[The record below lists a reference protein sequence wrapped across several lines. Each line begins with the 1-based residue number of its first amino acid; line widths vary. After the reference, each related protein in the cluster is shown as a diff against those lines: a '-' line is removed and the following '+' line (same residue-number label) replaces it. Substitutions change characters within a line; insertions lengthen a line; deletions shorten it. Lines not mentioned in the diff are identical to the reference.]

1 MKKKI
6 SLIGAGQIGGTLAH
20 LISIKELADVVLFDV
35 AEDMAKGK
43 ALDIAQST
51 SINGSNI
58 YLMGTSNY
66 EDTKNSDVII
76 ITAGIPRKPGM
87 SRDDLLGTNL
97 KIIKQVAEGVKK
109 TSPKAFVICITN
121 PLDVIVM
128 AFQKYSGLPTN
139 KVVGMAGI
147 LDSSRFKYFISQ
159 ELKVPVKNV
168 ESLVLGGHG
177 DTMVPMTNQT
187 TVSGKPLNKLIQ
199 KEKLDSIIERT
210 RKGGAEI
217 GKLLQKGS
225 AFYAPASSG
234 IEMAESYIKD
244 LKKTLPCAAYLNGEY
259 GVRNLYAGV
268 PVVIGN
274 LGAEKVIE
282 IKLDDKEKENFE
294 ISIKTVKE
302 LFQTAVKID
311 PDLAK

>member
-1 MKKKI
+1 
-6 SLIGAGQIGGTLAH
+6 
-20 LISIKELADVVLFDV
+20 
-35 AEDMAKGK
+35 
-43 ALDIAQST
+43 
-51 SINGSNI
+51 
-58 YLMGTSNY
+58 
-66 EDTKNSDVII
+66 
-76 ITAGIPRKPGM
+76 
-87 SRDDLLGTNL
+87 
-97 KIIKQVAEGVKK
+97 
-109 TSPKAFVICITN
+109 
-121 PLDVIVM
+121 M

-294 ISIKTVKE
+294 ISIKAVKE
-302 LFQTAVKID
+302 LFEAAIKID